1 MADDKTTPSRS
12 ADMHKAEGER
22 WTSDPD
28 TVEVAD
34 RYAEGVGENIEQGGG
49 ISNRPLSE
57 EISRQ
62 ESLPDRGTSRSEEQR
77 DEAGGQTEGD
87 VEQ

>member
-1 MADDKTTPSRS
+1 MADNKDTPSRS
-12 ADMHKAEGER
+12 ANMHKAEGER

-28 TVEVAD
+28 TVEVRE
-34 RYAEGVGENIEQGGG
+34 RYAEGVGENMEQGGG

-62 ESLPDRGTSRSEEQR
+62 ESLPERNKSRSEETGEGRR
-77 DEAGGQTEGD
+77 DETTG
-87 VEQ
+87 VER